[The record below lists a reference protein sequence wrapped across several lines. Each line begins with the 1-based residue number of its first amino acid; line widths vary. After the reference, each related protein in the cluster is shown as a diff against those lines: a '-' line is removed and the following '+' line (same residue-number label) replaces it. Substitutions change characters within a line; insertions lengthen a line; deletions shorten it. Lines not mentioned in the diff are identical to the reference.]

1 VETKCS
7 AGKFKLLEEIGL
19 ILPHKTLAVL
29 TYIVNI
35 HDSWRRKCVSALID

>member
-1 VETKCS
+1 METKCN

-29 TYIVNI
+29 IYIVNI
-35 HDSWRRKCVSALID
+35 HDSWTRKYVTALIG